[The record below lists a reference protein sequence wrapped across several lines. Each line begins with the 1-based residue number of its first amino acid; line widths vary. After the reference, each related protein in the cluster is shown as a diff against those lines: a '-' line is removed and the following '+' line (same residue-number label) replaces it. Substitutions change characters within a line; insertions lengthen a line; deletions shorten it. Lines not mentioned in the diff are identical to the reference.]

1 MGSLILTQVHQ
12 NMVSPVVLVAA
23 AVIEYYFCTGLVF
36 GWPTLSQIFIN
47 DGFFNCDNVT
57 VAEGEPPC
65 NQQLSLTM
73 IFIRS
78 STAFSVTG
86 FFAGMIYDKFG
97 TTVARTIGNIGFFIG
112 VGLIAIAEP
121 GVSDNL
127 IAIGTPIMA
136 ASGITLMTTNFQIAN
151 FFETKKGFVMNLFN
165 GSIDSSSS
173 AALILLTIYRA
184 LGYKTTWFMYGAIG
198 FYLLARTLFLMPVS
212 TVPSPLPED
221 YELETPLKKCSGSK
235 KEIDAEFDLVP
246 KGEEEEEEK
255 ISLKACL
262 ASPLY
267 ISCALFFIFN
277 CFRVYFFL
285 ATMNFSTAEIIQQVN
300 NVTHEEA
307 KAEAAGMAAKFS
319 VVQAMGL
326 IFAPMNGYLVDT
338 IIAKLG
344 PEGKFKAIAASTF
357 FTTLL
362 GLIFSVTAIIPI
374 VSLQYVTFL
383 ISAMHR
389 AFTFANNAALIGIMY
404 PHEYFGTLF
413 GLCQLCTFL
422 SSQAIGPMERL
433 TEEIGFMQV
442 NTYILFMM
450 IGTSFHFVVCMIYD
464 RRQKAGKSFLG
475 Q

>member
-151 FFETKKGFVMNLFN
+151 FFQTKKGFVMNLFN

-221 YELETPLKKCSGSK
+221 YELETPLKACS
-235 KEIDAEFDLVP
+235 
-246 KGEEEEEEK
+246 
-255 ISLKACL
+255 

-362 GLIFSVTAIIPI
+362 GLIF
-374 VSLQYVTFL
+374 FG
-383 ISAMHR
+383 HR
-389 AFTFANNAALIGIMY
+389 YHSN
-404 PHEYFGTLF
+404 
-413 GLCQLCTFL
+413 
-422 SSQAIGPMERL
+422 R
-433 TEEIGFMQV
+433 
-442 NTYILFMM
+442 
-450 IGTSFHFVVCMIYD
+450 
-464 RRQKAGKSFLG
+464 
-475 Q
+475 